1 MTSDEKEYAIKKIQ
15 TLKELLSLSVPAD
28 DQQQFGEYTKY
39 LPVFSMA
46 QRETIKNKIMEI
58 IKSL

>member
-1 MTSDEKEYAIKKIQ
+1 MTPEEKEYAIKKIQ

-39 LPVFSMA
+39 LPVFSAA

>member
-1 MTSDEKEYAIKKIQ
+1 MTPEDKEYAIKKIQ

-39 LPVFSMA
+39 LPVFTPS
-46 QRETIKNKIMEI
+46 QRDTIKSKIMEI